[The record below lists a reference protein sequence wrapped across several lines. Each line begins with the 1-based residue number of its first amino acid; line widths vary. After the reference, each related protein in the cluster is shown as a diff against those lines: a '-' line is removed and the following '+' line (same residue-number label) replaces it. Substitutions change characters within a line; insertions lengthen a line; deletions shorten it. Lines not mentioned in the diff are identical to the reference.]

1 MCLVIYACKCDV
13 PKDKLKADMYEVFDT
28 LFVFPPYNKP
38 VAGLPTGFLPGIHR
52 KESVVIIK
60 RNALDN
66 KARGAIKA
74 RTSRG
79 TTPRPTRGLVG
90 VHRIVKVVP

>member
-1 MCLVIYACKCDV
+1 LALKVKERNCLTIKGSFKVSPAGT
-13 PKDKLKADMYEVFDT
+13 PAQTTLKVRSSALEIRVE
-28 LFVFPPYNKP
+28 
-38 VAGLPTGFLPGIHR
+38 I
-52 KESVVIIK
+52 IIK
-60 RNALDN
+60 HNALDN

-90 VHRIVKVVP
+90 VHRIVKVAP